1 MEGLNRWDMLQPHGP
16 LCIKL
21 PPVLTG
27 RQKLTYIFMMDPR
40 LSTRNMTGKI
50 IGMTSQAIFQA
61 GASQSGTRERCA
73 CFITMWTSHGQ
84 RQKIEE
90 LFKRLQLSFLI
101 IYLLIVWKT

>member
-40 LSTRNMTGKI
+40 LSTRTMTGKI

-61 GASQSGTRERCA
+61 GASRSGTQETCD
-73 CFITMWTSHGQ
+73 
-84 RQKIEE
+84 
-90 LFKRLQLSFLI
+90 SFGTL
-101 IYLLIVWKT
+101 WSA

>member
-40 LSTRNMTGKI
+40 LSTRTMTLKMS
-50 IGMTSQAIFQA
+50 GMKSQEISQA
-61 GASQSGTRERCA
+61 GAIQAGT
-73 CFITMWTSHGQ
+73 
-84 RQKIEE
+84 
-90 LFKRLQLSFLI
+90 
-101 IYLLIVWKT
+101 